1 MSMPKVSGAMT
12 NSAAQNPHLRPAPA
26 AAEIGIGALPAPIS
40 ASHQITSGTLL
51 RPSGTGRVAER
62 VIDELCTYIE
72 SNGLISGAKLPPERV
87 FMELLGVGRSSLRE
101 ALRVLSTVG
110 IIDVRHGDGMYVAA
124 TAAAP
129 QVTPKAIF
137 DATEQN
143 ALRNLVETRLGI
155 ELAAVTAAT
164 ARATDEDFL
173 TLQRM
178 LDDQENRLAED
189 PDFTWEPLGFEL
201 AVVEVSGNTWLYE
214 VELMLRDSWLALS
227 TGLRASVGRHEE
239 WLTEHRAIIAS
250 MRSRNVLQAQRLV
263 IAHLS
268 LERFEEDLVTP
279 PVPRKK
285 TAKAPGR
292 HGHQQEGK

>member
-1 MSMPKVSGAMT
+1 
-12 NSAAQNPHLRPAPA
+12 
-26 AAEIGIGALPAPIS
+26 
-40 ASHQITSGTLL
+40 
-51 RPSGTGRVAER
+51 
-62 VIDELCTYIE
+62 VIDELCAYIE
-72 SNGLISGAKLPPERV
+72 SNGLMTGAKLPPERV

-124 TAAAP
+124 TPAAP

-137 DATEQN
+137 DATEQH

-164 ARATDEDFL
+164 MRATDEDFL

-178 LDDQENRLAED
+178 LDDQESRLAED
-189 PDFTWEPLGFEL
+189 CDFTWEPLGFEL

-227 TGLRASVGRHEE
+227 TGLRATVGRHEE
-239 WLTEHRAIIAS
+239 WLTEHRAIVAS

-268 LERFEEDLVTP
+268 LERFEENLATP
-279 PVPRKK
+279 PVSRMKS
-285 TAKAPGR
+285 AMAPGR
-292 HGHQQEGK
+292 HGHPTGRQVT